1 MENYCATC
9 GRQPENRESDW
20 ELVMSRIGRLPIAV
34 PKGVSVDITG
44 SEVTVKGPKGQLH
57 RSFHPEMA
65 IALKDGN
72 LIVNRPGDQKLY
84 RALHGLTRSL
94 LANMVQGVE
103 KGFEKVLDIVGVG
116 YRVQKSG
123 EKLVLQVG
131 FSHTIEF
138 APPPG
143 ISLITEGNN
152 RIKVLGVDKELV
164 GDVAAKI
171 RSIRPPD
178 SYKGKGI
185 RYAGEKVRLK
195 AGKAGRAIGKKR

>member
-1 MENYCATC
+1 
-9 GRQPENRESDW
+9 
-20 ELVMSRIGRLPIAV
+20 MSRIGRLPIAV
-34 PKGVSVDITG
+34 PKGVSVNIVG
-44 SEVTVKGPKGQLH
+44 HEVTVKGPKGELH
-57 RSFHPEMA
+57 RVFHPEMT
-65 IALKDGN
+65 IALKDSI
-72 LIVNRPGDQKLY
+72 LVVNRPGDQKLY

-103 KGFEKVLDIVGVG
+103 KGYEKVLDLVGVG

-138 APPPG
+138 APPAG
-143 ISLITEGNN
+143 INLITEGNN
-152 RIKVLGVDKELV
+152 RIKVVGVDKELV